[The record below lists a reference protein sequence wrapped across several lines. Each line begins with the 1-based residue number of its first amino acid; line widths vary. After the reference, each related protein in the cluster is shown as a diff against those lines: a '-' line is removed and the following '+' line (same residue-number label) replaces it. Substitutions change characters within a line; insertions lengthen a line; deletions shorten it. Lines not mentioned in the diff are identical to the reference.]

1 MSNLTVTTNQGED
14 ATIPSGIANLL
25 ENSAAIQSAAASA
38 AQGMGKSASV
48 LAEDESTPSPTL
60 QPSTS
65 APSLSSPKISAS
77 SAMILLMGLQTK
89 AGNESVEIGLTNSEI
104 HQDEV
109 AKQNE
114 IRMNDS
120 LDYFETM
127 NRQEDVNGAMNIANV
142 IISAL
147 FLLVSIAGTA
157 VATVTTGG
165 LATAAGVA
173 ACVASAAALANSIVS
188 LPSVQENMDP
198 DVAKG
203 LSIGLMVTSLVATV
217 VSVCLGIGAVKVAAS
232 AGTKIA
238 AMGMRISTQAINTT
252 IQATTTTVE
261 VATVG
266 INLTKGGISLKAA
279 SIQKDVSELTA
290 ENEETQADIDATY
303 SSLDTIMNSFAGMVQ
318 STAEMIQKTTEGR
331 KSAASV
337 TA

>member
-1 MSNLTVTTNQGED
+1 MSNITVTTTQGD
-14 ATIPSGIANLL
+14 NTDLPSAIANLL
-25 ENSAAIQSAAASA
+25 ENSTAIQSAAASA
-38 AQGMGKSASV
+38 AQGMGKTESV
-48 LAEDESTPSPTL
+48 TTEDENTPSPTL
-60 QPSTS
+60 QPNSS
-65 APSLSSPKISAS
+65 APSLDAPKISAS

-89 AGNESVEIGLTNSEI
+89 ASNESVEIGLTNSER
-104 HQDEV
+104 HQEDV
-109 AKQNE
+109 ADQNE

-127 NRQEDVNGAMNIANV
+127 SRQEDVNGAMDIANV

-147 FLLVSIAGTA
+147 FLIASIAGTA

-165 LATAAGVA
+165 FATAAGVA
-173 ACVASAAALANSIVS
+173 ACVASAAALANSIVG
-188 LPSVQENMDP
+188 LPSVQANMDP

-203 LSIGLMVTSLVATV
+203 LSIGLMITSFVATV

-252 IQATTTTVE
+252 IQATTATME

-266 INLTKGGISLKAA
+266 INLTKGGINLKAA
-279 SIQKDVSELTA
+279 SIQEDVSELTA
-290 ENEETQADIDATY
+290 EHEETQADLDATI
-303 SSLDTIMNSFAGMVQ
+303 SSLDSIMNSFASMVQ

-331 KSAASV
+331 NSAASV
-337 TA
+337 SA